1 MSITTFTHRFFE
13 LSTLVT
19 AFLLTLALLLQSGC
33 QRSSQENVSN
43 ANSNAN
49 LGQTNV
55 QTSPSEAAKSM
66 TQDPLADNLIL
77 VMKDWSGMEVAKLE
91 RSSPLSSM
99 WTFNHA
105 PSRPYDPQG
114 IDSLIGKI
122 RGSSYFKSAP
132 RVKDRVQQLQR
143 GFFVVGGG
151 IQNQGQLYD
160 FLAL

>member
-1 MSITTFTHRFFE
+1 MTTFTQTFFKRSG
-13 LSTLVT
+13 LAT
-19 AFLLTLALLLQSGC
+19 ALLLTLAFLSQSSC
-33 QRSSQENVSN
+33 QSSSQENTRN

-49 LGQTNV
+49 LGQTKV
-55 QTSPSEAAKSM
+55 QTSPLEEAAKTM
-66 TQDPLADNLIL
+66 NQDPLADNLIL
-77 VMKDWSGMEVAKLE
+77 VMKDWSGHEIARIE

-99 WTFNHA
+99 WTLNHA

-122 RGSSYFKSAP
+122 QASSYFQNTP
-132 RVKDRVQQLQR
+132 RVKDRARDLKR
-143 GFFVVGGG
+143 GFFAVGGG